1 MCFTIDNLKFIDSFQ
16 FLSSSLEK
24 LTENLYDKDDK
35 YKNFINTKKEF
46 GDNTDLLCRKGFY
59 PYEWFDDISKF
70 NYKGLPSRKDFYSTL
85 KKEELKEDD
94 YKHACDVYDKM
105 KCQKFL
111 DYHLIYLKCD
121 VLLLSDIF
129 ENFREKKHV

>member
-1 MCFTIDNLKFIDSFQ
+1 MTVFS

-35 YKNFINTKKEF
+35 YKNFINTKNEF
-46 GDNTDLLCRKGFY
+46 GDNTDLLCRKGFF

-111 DYHLIYLKCD
+111 DYQLIYLKCD

-129 ENFREKKHV
+129 ENFRKHV